1 MKINKPDFN
10 ECVLL
15 FEPEQ
20 EALDL
25 FFEKY
30 KEEMNRHSLEK
41 DLPLDIIFSY
51 LFGVVVD
58 WREYDSDIIKYFSEY
73 IPEKNVSAEET
84 DKGLKVMYDGS
95 SFDIRLSFSGADRYI
110 TIRSFNEIISSD
122 YEIRLFD
129 SSFYSDTHVFLI
141 LPKSWWNDL
150 DNRFG
155 EKVSGIFTVI
165 SEGLD
170 FP

>member
-1 MKINKPDFN
+1 MSINKPDLN
-10 ECVLL
+10 ECILL

-20 EALDL
+20 EALDS
-25 FFEKY
+25 FFKKY
-30 KEEMNRHSLEK
+30 KEEMNSRNLEK
-41 DLPLDIIFSY
+41 DLPLDVVFSY

-58 WREYDSDIIKYFSEY
+58 WREYDSDIVKYFGEY
-73 IPEKNVSAEET
+73 IPEKNVGVKET
-84 DKGLKVMYDGS
+84 DYGLDVIYDNNN
-95 SFDIRLSFSGADRYI
+95 FVIKLSFSGADRYI
-110 TIRSFNEIISSD
+110 TIRGFNGIISDD

-141 LPKSWWNDL
+141 LPKTWWNEL
-150 DNRFG
+150 DRRFG

-165 SEGLD
+165 TEGLD

>member
-10 ECVLL
+10 ECILL

-20 EALDL
+20 EALDS

-30 KEEMNRHSLEK
+30 KEEMDYYSLEK
-41 DLPLDIIFSY
+41 ELPPDVIFSY
-51 LFGVVVD
+51 LFGVTVD
-58 WREYDSDIIKYFSEY
+58 WREYDSDIIKYFGGY
-73 IPEKNVSAEET
+73 IPEKNVSVKET
-84 DKGLKVMYDGS
+84 DYGLNVLYDGD
-95 SFDIRLSFSGADRYI
+95 SFDIKLSFSGADRYN
-110 TIRSFNEIISSD
+110 TIRGFNEIISND

-129 SSFYSDTHVFLI
+129 SSFYSDTHAFLI
-141 LPKSWWNDL
+141 LPKPWWNEL
-150 DNRFG
+150 DKRFG

-165 SEGLD
+165 TEGLD

>member
-1 MKINKPDFN
+1 MKINKPDLN
-10 ECVLL
+10 ECLLL
-15 FEPEQ
+15 FDPEQ
-20 EALDL
+20 EALDS
-25 FFEKY
+25 FFIKY
-30 KEEMNRHSLEK
+30 KDEISYRRLEK
-41 DLPLDIIFSY
+41 DLPLDIIFFY

-58 WREYDSDIIKYFSEY
+58 WREYDSDIIKYFGEY
-73 IPEKNVSAEET
+73 IPEKNISVKET
-84 DKGLKVMYDGS
+84 DDGLNVIYDSG
-95 SFDIRLSFSGADRYI
+95 SFDIKLSFSGADRYN
-110 TIRSFNEIISSD
+110 TIRGLNKIISSD

-141 LPKSWWNDL
+141 LPKSWWDDL

-165 SEGLD
+165 TEGLD

>member
-10 ECVLL
+10 ECLLL

-20 EALDL
+20 EALDS
-25 FFEKY
+25 FFIKY
-30 KEEMNRHSLEK
+30 KEDMDSNSLEK
-41 DLPLDIIFSY
+41 DFPLDVIFSY

-58 WREYDSDIIKYFSEY
+58 WREYNSDIITYFSEY
-73 IPEKNVSAEET
+73 IPEKNVGVKET
-84 DKGLKVMYDGS
+84 DDGLNVLYDGD
-95 SFDIRLSFSGADRYI
+95 SFDIKLSFSGADRYN
-110 TIRSFNEIISSD
+110 TIRGFNQILSND

-129 SSFYSDTHVFLI
+129 SSFYSDTHGFLI
-141 LPKSWWNDL
+141 LPKDWWNKL
-150 DNRFG
+150 DSRFG

-165 SEGLD
+165 TEGMD

>member
-41 DLPLDIIFSY
+41 DLPPDIIFSY

-95 SFDIRLSFSGADRYI
+95 STCLA
-110 TIRSFNEIISSD
+110 
-122 YEIRLFD
+122 
-129 SSFYSDTHVFLI
+129 
-141 LPKSWWNDL
+141 
-150 DNRFG
+150 
-155 EKVSGIFTVI
+155 VSGFLKPSCWPPLPTSWVPRHWPLPCCCIA
-165 SEGLD
+165 
-170 FP
+170 

>member
-41 DLPLDIIFSY
+41 DLPPDIIFSY

-73 IPEKNVSAEET
+73 IPEKNVSVKET
-84 DKGLKVMYDGS
+84 DNGLNLMYDGN
-95 SFDIRLSFSGADRYI
+95 SFDIKLSFSGADRCI
-110 TIRSFNEIISSD
+110 TIRSFNEIISND

-129 SSFYSDTHVFLI
+129 SSFYSDTHTFLI
-141 LPKSWWNDL
+141 LPETWWNDL

-155 EKVSGIFTVI
+155 EKVSEIFTVI
-165 SEGLD
+165 TEGLD